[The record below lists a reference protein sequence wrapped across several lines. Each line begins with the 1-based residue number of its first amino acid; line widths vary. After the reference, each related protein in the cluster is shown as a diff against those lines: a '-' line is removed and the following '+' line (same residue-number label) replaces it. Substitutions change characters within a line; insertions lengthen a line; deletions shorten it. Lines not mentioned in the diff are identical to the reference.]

1 MYGGLDEVAERRHA
15 GVLAFQGTPQRR
27 AAALSR
33 WGASGP
39 AKYLRVLAVV
49 PHAAQAL
56 VAVLVD
62 DDLVLVPR
70 LGRPPPQ
77 GLGWS
82 YEQPLPDVVAI
93 AALVAF
99 WDERVDVF
107 LDGERRERPGGAV
120 AEALRDEFGV

>member
-1 MYGGLDEVAERRHA
+1 L
-15 GVLAFQGTPQRR
+15 FT
-27 AAALSR
+27 

-70 LGRPPPQ
+70 RRRPPPQ

-82 YEQPLPDVVAI
+82 YEQPLLDVVAI